1 MREERLVGGEGHP
14 EAGTGKEPVEITE
27 GRARL
32 EKLRQERHDLLAE
45 IGEEAVALY
54 ASGEITL
61 PGLSM
66 KIVQLGEL
74 QERIEQEE
82 ARLAAAV
89 EASRPRAVSPTPA
102 GACPACG
109 AVLFAGDRFC
119 PQCGRRVGG

>member
-1 MREERLVGGEGHP
+1 MPEEKLSEG
-14 EAGTGKEPVEITE
+14 AGRPSAGMGQEPAEITDA
-27 GRARL
+27 RARL

-66 KIVQLGEL
+66 KIVQLSEI

-82 ARLAAAV
+82 TRLAVWAEAARMKTSV
-89 EASRPRAVSPTPA
+89 PA
-102 GACPACG
+102 GVGACPVCG
-109 AVLFAGDRFC
+109 ALLYAGDRFC
-119 PQCGRRVGG
+119 PQCGRRVAP